1 MIDKNITARIVYI
14 KYTKMSKLKGH
25 KAAVGCQHFQND
37 RSSFVRESTIM
48 KRVNCLLIICIPLTN
63 FNNNK

>member
-14 KYTKMSKLKGH
+14 KIYTKMSKLKGH
-25 KAAVGCQHFQND
+25 KAVGCQHFQND

-48 KRVNCLLIICIPLTN
+48 KSQLSTDNMYSFV
-63 FNNNK
+63 

>member
-25 KAAVGCQHFQND
+25 KAVGCQHFQND

-48 KRVNCLLIICIPLTN
+48 KRVNCLLIICIPLSN